1 MNVDVAV
8 SGSDFEAS
16 ASPLLQ
22 TALLRVLERVVDPA
36 RNKTLR
42 AVWAEKGSML
52 GGLGAGS
59 EYVFSEPRFSLLKWG
74 FLSCEPRLGP
84 VALADMSRLAM
95 IPFEMAILIPR
106 PSRSY
111 VAFQDI
117 AGTSSLDMMFK
128 GGSYPCTYIFLIIV
142 LRTLFWDPHLQLS

>member
-22 TALLRVLERVVDPA
+22 TALLHVLERVVDPR

-42 AVWAEKGSML
+42 AVWAENGSKL

-59 EYVFSEPRFSLLKWG
+59 EYVSSEPRLPLLN
-74 FLSCEPRLGP
+74 FTQSREPCPGS
-84 VALADMSRLAM
+84 VCVADMS
-95 IPFEMAILIPR
+95 
-106 PSRSY
+106 
-111 VAFQDI
+111 
-117 AGTSSLDMMFK
+117 
-128 GGSYPCTYIFLIIV
+128 
-142 LRTLFWDPHLQLS
+142 